1 MASPTPGVAGFKSA
15 RGAATDCP
23 STIASQGSAAPIPGK
38 GIAEAVQDAI
48 LIRRRLVV
56 HGRVQGVAFRY
67 ATRERARALGIDGW
81 VRNLPDGSVEAV
93 FEGEPDLVAQ
103 LAAFCRV
110 GPPAAR
116 VDRVEEHAEEPEGLR
131 GFGVR

>member
-1 MASPTPGVAGFKSA
+1 MA
-15 RGAATDCP
+15 
-23 STIASQGSAAPIPGK
+23 
-38 GIAEAVQDAI
+38 
-48 LIRRRLVV
+48 LIRRRLIM

-67 ATRERARALGIDGW
+67 ATHLKARALGVDGW

-93 FEGEPDLVAQ
+93 LEGMPSLVAE
-103 LAAFCRV
+103 LTAFCRV

-131 GFGVR
+131 GFAVR

>member
-1 MASPTPGVAGFKSA
+1 MP
-15 RGAATDCP
+15 
-23 STIASQGSAAPIPGK
+23 
-38 GIAEAVQDAI
+38 DAM
-48 LIRRRLVV
+48 LIRRRLIV

-67 ATRERARALGIDGW
+67 ATRERARALGVDGW

-93 FEGEPDLVAQ
+93 FEGEPGLVAK

-116 VDRVEEHAEEPEGLR
+116 VDGVEEHSEEPEGLR
-131 GFGVR
+131 GFAVR